1 MPFQNADLKQLLD
14 RLHAAGF
21 EAWLVGG
28 AVRDALLGLPC
39 GDLDVTTNAA
49 PEKLMALFAGA
60 VPSGGEYGTV
70 SVQVGAARAEVTPY
84 RKESGYTDGRHPD
97 RVEWAAT
104 LQEDLTR
111 RDFTVNAMAWDGA
124 VLADPFGGQAD
135 LNKNLLR
142 CVGEPAL
149 RFEQDAL
156 RILRLFR
163 FACRLGFEIEES
175 TLAAALEKAAG
186 LVLLPAA
193 RVRQEL
199 AGALA
204 GAHPARLAP
213 LVKSGALAPFGLP
226 APKGEAA
233 NAALSRLDSL
243 PDDGLLRWWAL
254 GRICG
259 ADMGA
264 VCQLLG
270 FSGKALA
277 EWDRLGRAF
286 AAVCADGEGLRRLLS
301 RGLPAEPQQVFAA
314 FCLLDDR
321 WQRVWPLW
329 EEQQRCGYAYNRQML
344 AVRPATLMEW
354 GIRGKK
360 LGRVMDG
367 LVEMVIRDPSLN
379 RLETLLQLAGA
390 LALLP

>member
-1 MPFQNADLKQLLD
+1 MTD
-14 RLHAAGF
+14 F
-21 EAWLVGG
+21 ETVWKENFPITFGWEAMEVLE
-28 AVRDALLGLPC
+28 ALETEFIVLGKRIRKTMKDYMMSIP
-39 GDLDVTTNAA
+39 N
-49 PEKLMALFAGA
+49 KLG
-60 VPSGGEYGTV
+60 S
-70 SVQVGAARAEVTPY
+70 
-84 RKESGYTDGRHPD
+84 
-97 RVEWAAT
+97 
-104 LQEDLTR
+104 
-111 RDFTVNAMAWDGA
+111 
-124 VLADPFGGQAD
+124 
-135 LNKNLLR
+135 
-142 CVGEPAL
+142 AL
-149 RFEQDAL
+149 RDMGKMLTDA
-156 RILRLFR
+156 FR
-163 FACRLGFEIEES
+163 VDSMEDYTR
-175 TLAAALEKAAG
+175 AAAIYG
-186 LVLLPAA
+186 
-193 RVRQEL
+193 QEL

-286 AAVCADGEGLRRLLS
+286 AAVCADGEGLHAAAPVVEVVRQLIPGGGVHVQLVDLGLNLLPELAGS
-301 RGLPAEPQQVFAA
+301 AA